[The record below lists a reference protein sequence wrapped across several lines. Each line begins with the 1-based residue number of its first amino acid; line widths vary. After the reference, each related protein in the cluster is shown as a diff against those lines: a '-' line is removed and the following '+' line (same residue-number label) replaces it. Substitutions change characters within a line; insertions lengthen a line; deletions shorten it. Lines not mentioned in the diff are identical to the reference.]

1 MKIYVLE
8 NNSLHYLIALSLVL
22 SHLKKF
28 KCHAVVVVSQ
38 H

>member
-22 SHLKKF
+22 SHLKK
-28 KCHAVVVVSQ
+28 KKNLNVML
-38 H
+38 

>member
-22 SHLKKF
+22 SHLKK
-28 KCHAVVVVSQ
+28 KKKLNVML
-38 H
+38 